1 MKSAQI
7 YIYRNLITQCWSV
20 KYHGLVVAH
29 TPSAFIWDA
38 TLRVNPGGRQR
49 ALREGHRNVHSYA
62 ICELEDLFLP
72 VEATTMGEF
81 ESNFRFNCVKSLGE
95 TLGIRVSYRYD
106 RDSSFVEV
114 ESREPVYRAD
124 HIYFTPHG
132 GMYIQ
137 RFTETP
143 ERRPIRDRDWHGNAY
158 T

>member
-7 YIYRNLITQCWSV
+7 YIYRNLITQ
-20 KYHGLVVAH
+20 

-49 ALREGHRNVHSYA
+49 ALRDGHRNVHSYA

-81 ESNFRFNCVKSLGE
+81 EENFRFNCVKSLGE
-95 TLGIRVSYRYD
+95 TLEIRVSYRYD

-114 ESREPVYRAD
+114 ESREPV
-124 HIYFTPHG
+124 HVYFTPHG

-137 RFTETP
+137 RSTETP
-143 ERRPIRDRDWHGNAY
+143 ERRPIRNRDWHGQAY